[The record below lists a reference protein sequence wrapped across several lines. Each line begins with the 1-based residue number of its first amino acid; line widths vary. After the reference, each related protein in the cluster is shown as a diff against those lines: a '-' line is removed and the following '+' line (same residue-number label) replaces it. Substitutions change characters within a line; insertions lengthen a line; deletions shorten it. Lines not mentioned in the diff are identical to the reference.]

1 MTEVTKVYQG
11 GLTAGGATPDRSI
24 SACSPGSL
32 IKGSGTIHGDV
43 MQATGRASR
52 SQLGALRARRVH
64 RLERLVE
71 PTNLT
76 AGGIALWVGLHQQ
89 PARAILRDFRV
100 VTLVIVAHRGNTAS
114 DAVLD
119 PCSLYR
125 QVNATLPVTSSACRI
140 IARRR
145 LALRVSSCSVTGPT
159 SWLETQSVNGHPQ
172 FWN

>member
-1 MTEVTKVYQG
+1 MQLDMTEVTKVYQG

-89 PARAILRDFRV
+89 PARAILRDSRV

-114 DAVLD
+114 DAGEALD
-119 PCSLYR
+119 RAFFIAELPLAKWPSSVRLTALDAGG
-125 QVNATLPVTSSACRI
+125 ATLGTWN
-140 IARRR
+140 
-145 LALRVSSCSVTGPT
+145 LRGCG
-159 SWLETQSVNGHPQ
+159 
-172 FWN
+172 